1 MRRFTLRSWKT
12 AAVLVVISAAAVA
25 VLATGAFASSHAKV
39 VKVAIMTDCKGAFA
53 FGYEVDIGGAQTA
66 FAQFAH
72 GVTKSQAKPSAGMT
86 GIHVGATPIKIV
98 GYGCGNDTVPVAVT
112 ETKRLMEKLN
122 ADVMVGPLSGD
133 EAVYIANYA
142 KAHPTKTFIIGTAG
156 SQDPTMQIAPKNM
169 FRYHGDG
176 AQWNAG
182 IGEIAYKKLG
192 WRKAAIMMDD
202 YSFGWTSGAGMIA
215 DFCAVGGQIT
225 KRVFPPLNTTDYAP
239 FVRQLPPP
247 NQVDGYFWVVGGT
260 GHRGCSEGVRAG
272 LRQARSEAEHRQPVL
287 RVPRRRQGRRAEGRR
302 LLRRWLRQHARAS
315 TTRRSTRTAR
325 TRRRCYPTSDRGRRV
340 LLQLLHGRQGADH
353 RACAVRRGRRG
364 EAPGGAAAVDRGPF
378 QISNGGNVK
387 LDSRRQAIQDQ
398 YQLQLVK
405 NADGSVSP
413 QVDRVRAE
421 LSTSRSAASSRR
433 RARRRAARSRRARS
447 SRRRGRARSR
457 SSRTARSRPRSSSR
471 RLTRS
476 TSSRAR
482 RAGPPLAGGRPAVRR
497 PPRRARRRPRRR
509 AGRAPCDP
517 RPERGR
523 QDHALQPHLRRLPGH
538 LGLGRAPRPRRHGR
552 CRRARARRWASRA
565 PTSSRGSSAA

>member
-1 MRRFTLRSWKT
+1 MRRLTLRSWRT
-12 AAVLVVISAAAVA
+12 AAVLVVASIGVA
-25 VLATGAFASSHAKV
+25 VWATGSNASPHAKAV
-39 VKVAIMTDCKGAFA
+39 RVAIMTDCKGAFA
-53 FGYEVDIGGAQTA
+53 FGYDVDIGGAQTA

-72 GVTKSQAKPSAGMT
+72 GVTKSHAKPSAGMT
-86 GIHVGATPIKIV
+86 GIHVGATPIQIV

-142 KAHPTKTFIIGTAG
+142 KAHPTKTFVIGTAG

-260 GHRGCSEGVRAG
+260 GTGAALKAYE
-272 LRQARSEAEHRQPVL
+272 QAYGKLDPKKNIGNL
-287 RVPRRRQGRRAEGRR
+287 FFGF
-302 LLRRWLRQHARAS
+302 L
-315 TTRRSTRTAR
+315 
-325 TRRRCYPTSDRGRRV
+325 
-340 LLQLLHGRQGADH
+340 GADKVVAPKVVGAYVGGFGNNPGVH
-353 RACAVRRGRRG
+353 YPKVDAYRAYAKKMYPAQNVDDGFFYNYYMAAKALVLGLGRS
-364 EAPGGAAAVDRGPF
+364 GGAVGAKLDAAMPRSIDGPF
-378 QISNGGNVK
+378 QISNGGKVK
-387 LDSRRQAIQDQ
+387 LDERRQAIQDQ

-405 NADGSVSP
+405 NADGSVGP
-413 QVDRVRAE
+413 QVIAYV
-421 LSTSRSAASSRR
+421 
-433 RARRRAARSRRARS
+433 
-447 SRRRGRARSR
+447 
-457 SSRTARSRPRSSSR
+457 
-471 RLTRS
+471 
-476 TSSRAR
+476 
-482 RAGPPLAGGRPAVRR
+482 PAVDQSFGGLFKPSS
-497 PPRRARRRPRRR
+497 PPP
-509 AGRAPCDP
+509 GRTQPPCKKVHTP
-517 RPERGR
+517 WQGKIRVVSNGKVTN
-523 QDHALQPHLRRLPGH
+523 QILK
-538 LGLGRAPRPRRHGR
+538 
-552 CRRARARRWASRA
+552 
-565 PTSSRGSSAA
+565 